1 MPSQRDPV
9 RVNHIPLVVAA
20 GVDHRDGRALA
31 SHGLPRG
38 TAHATQTWQIETH
51 VGIQIVAV
59 LALYHS
65 VVLNRVSLVFLVVP
79 FFPLREPDLQI
90 FTQ

>member
-9 RVNHIPLVVAA
+9 RVNHIPLVVATS
-20 GVDHRDGRALA
+20 VDHRDGRALA

-38 TAHATQTWQIETH
+38 TAHATQTWQI

-59 LALYHS
+59 SALYHS